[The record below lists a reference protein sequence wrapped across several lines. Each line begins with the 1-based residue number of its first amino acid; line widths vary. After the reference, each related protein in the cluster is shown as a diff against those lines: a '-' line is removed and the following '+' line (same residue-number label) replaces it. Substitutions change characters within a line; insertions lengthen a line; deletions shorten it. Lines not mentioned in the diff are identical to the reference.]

1 MSALVTLL
9 AALLASLSPRL
20 AARGAFD
27 ERDVAQVV
35 EAAGRDRV
43 PPLLLAAVCFGE
55 RTWGTRSTRYC
66 GCGDRHIPRTWHAE
80 ARCGARVLRQGPDAC
95 DTVEGALQRYQSGR
109 CHGGPVAEAYAA
121 QVLHRAEVLD
131 QMAGRLWPEPRTL
144 EVLP

>member
-9 AALLASLSPRL
+9 AALLAALSPRL

-35 EAAGRDRV
+35 EAAVRYRV
-43 PPLLLAAVCFGE
+43 QAHLLASVCYGE
-55 RTWGTRSTRYC
+55 STWGTRSRRYC

-80 ARCGARVLRQGPDAC
+80 ARCGARVLRQGLDVC
-95 DTVEGALQRYQSGR
+95 RTVEGALQRYQSGR
-109 CHGGPVAEAYAA
+109 CHGGPVAAAYAA
-121 QVLHRAEVLD
+121 EVRRRAEVLD
-131 QMAGRLWPEPRTL
+131 EMAGRLWPEPRTL